1 MINKFRT
8 VVPNKLYRGSAPSPK
23 DVKHLREKLGIKK
36 IVSLDQPAGERID
49 HACKLLGIKHVKMY
63 INPGRKSLLHF
74 VSQDLKKLFLD
85 GGPTF
90 VHCHYGKDRTGLAC
104 ALVKCKYLGES
115 PDKAIAEAKSLGFG
129 VDVPPPITHLY
140 EKIIRSCK
148 PSKKDENS
156 ADIVS
161 NQQEYMG
168 DNRDSFLDEGHQG
181 SFSPFLDGGI
191 RQYPYDAPFNFI
203 NDQAPTREN
212 FRNDNI
218 DVDNRT
224 LEEERDESKND
235 NVPVV
240 GVFDNDAG
248 IRGVGPVDL
257 PGGFIYP

>member
-8 VVPNKLYRGSAPSPK
+8 VIPNKLYRGSSPSPQ
-23 DVKHLREKLGIKK
+23 DVKHLKEKLGIKK
-36 IVSLDQPAGERID
+36 IVSLDQKAGERID
-49 HACKLLGIKHVKMY
+49 RVCNLLGIKHIKMY

-74 VSQDLKKLFLD
+74 VSQDLKKLFLE

-104 ALVKCKYLGES
+104 ALVKCKYFGES
-115 PDKAIAEAKSLGFG
+115 PEKAIAEAKSLGFG
-129 VDVPPPITHLY
+129 VGVAPEVTYLY

-148 PSKKDENS
+148 KSKDENS

-161 NQQEYMG
+161 NEQEYQG

-203 NDQAPTREN
+203 NEQAPTREN
-212 FRNDNI
+212 FRNDNF
-218 DVDNRT
+218 DDDNGT
-224 LEEERDESKND
+224 LREEAESD
-235 NVPVV
+235 SVPVV

-248 IRGVGPVDL
+248 IRGVGPTDL